1 MLIVLYTNVYSAF
14 GHQSVNLQWLR
25 ICLRFSFV
33 TLAHQFSCHL
43 IFRAMGHSKAAWI
56 MHTYLTLNDH
66 PSNLKWTR
74 VAKQKMSFQKKSC
87 SKRNMTSNLSTQ
99 CLDSPLACYICP
111 LLLMTSSLFS
121 SFKTCD
127 WPCPAFS
134 YSFIF
139 EILFDGGEDIHM
151 CINTYICIFMRVR
164 PKKAGHIHR

>member
-1 MLIVLYTNVYSAF
+1 
-14 GHQSVNLQWLR
+14 
-25 ICLRFSFV
+25 
-33 TLAHQFSCHL
+33 
-43 IFRAMGHSKAAWI
+43 
-56 MHTYLTLNDH
+56 
-66 PSNLKWTR
+66 
-74 VAKQKMSFQKKSC
+74 
-87 SKRNMTSNLSTQ
+87 MTSKLSTQ
-99 CLDSPLACYICP
+99 YLDSPLACYICP

-164 PKKAGHIHR
+164 PKKQVIFIAKWLRDVWQTLKVEMEVLMIQLFLMSPSRWRDNLLIWALNLPYWNKNEKPNNQLHIWKRNLRGSGHISCFVKRGFLKKVQQQTKGL